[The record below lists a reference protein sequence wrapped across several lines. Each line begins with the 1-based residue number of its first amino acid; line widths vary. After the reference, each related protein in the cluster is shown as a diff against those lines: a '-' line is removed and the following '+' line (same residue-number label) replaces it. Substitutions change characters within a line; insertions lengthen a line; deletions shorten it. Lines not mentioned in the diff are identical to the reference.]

1 MSFTVGQLAKLTG
14 LTVRALH
21 HYDAI
26 GLLTPSQRSDSGYR
40 LYTQADIVKL
50 YRIQALQR
58 FGLSLTEIETA
69 RVRAGA
75 TLPDLISQQLAALD
89 TQIEQATTLRSQLTH
104 LREVLAR
111 GDEPGTG
118 EWLAAVEL
126 ITQYDKYCSPEE
138 LNRLIEHNQ
147 DDTAAWQTLIAD
159 LRAATQSKLAPQN
172 SQAQSLV
179 QRWGTLMLQ
188 RVGGD
193 KNLLI
198 KMKLAYAKDSGMQA
212 RMEMQGGITPEM
224 MQYLALVATHAHLAL
239 WSRYLSPVE
248 IKRVNLTDAWQ
259 QKLLRANGALRNEMG
274 AGSLPDSGPT
284 HAALK
289 EWDSLV
295 DMFVAGDADLRCK
308 VAEALQSDVD
318 LQWNWILTPDLLEFM
333 KRPRPSQSQKES
345 QE

>member
-26 GLLTPSQRSDSGYR
+26 GLLVPSQRSDSGYR
-40 LYTQADIVKL
+40 LYTQADIVRL

-58 FGLSLTEIETA
+58 FGLSLTEIEIALA
-69 RVRAGA
+69 RQGS
-75 TLPDLISQQLAALD
+75 TLPEMVSQQLAALD
-89 TQIEQATTLRSQLTH
+89 SQIEQATALRSQLIH

-118 EWLAAVEL
+118 EWLTVVEL

-138 LNRLIEHNQ
+138 LNRLIEHNN
-147 DDTAAWQTLIAD
+147 DDAADWQALIAD
-159 LRAATQSKLAPQN
+159 LRAATQSKLAPQ
-172 SQAQSLV
+172 SKQAQSLIT
-179 QRWGTLMLQ
+179 RWGSLMLQ

-198 KMKLAYAKDSGMQA
+198 KMKLAYAKDSGMQS

-224 MQYLALVATHAHLAL
+224 MEYLAHVAKHAHLAL

-248 IKRVNLTDAWQ
+248 IKALSLDDAWQ
-259 QKLLRANGALRNEMG
+259 QKLLRANGALRNEME
-274 AGSLPDSGPT
+274 AGSSPNSDPT
-284 HAALK
+284 RAALK

-295 DMFVAGDADLRCK
+295 DMFVAGDNKLRLK
-308 VAEALQSDVD
+308 VAEALQSDAD
-318 LQWNWILTPDLLEFM
+318 LQWNWILTPDLLEFI
-333 KRPRPSQSQKES
+333 KNAKASQSHKES
-345 QE
+345 QA